1 MILTLSDI
9 ATARAGHAF
18 RSGVQHDPSG
28 DLVVIQG
35 RDVDADALYVT
46 PSPQSWLQ
54 VSSRDIRSSGEHL
67 LQKGDVLFM
76 ARGSKN
82 YAVVIDEDLS
92 QPCMAVASFHVLRP
106 NPFKVVPVFLA
117 WLLNQDNSQ
126 AYFRANNTGTTIP
139 MVNLDMLK
147 AMPLRLPPLPKQLQ
161 IADLIRFT
169 HLERLLMERL
179 AEQRQ
184 LLLRAWA
191 AENL

>member
-9 ATARAGHAF
+9 ATPRAGYAF
-18 RSGVQHDPSG
+18 RSSVQHDPSG
-28 DLVVIQG
+28 DLAVIQG

-46 PSPQSWLQ
+46 PSPEKWLQ
-54 VSSRDIRSSGEHL
+54 VTSRDIRSSTEHL

-82 YAVVIDEDLS
+82 YAVVIDEDLP
-92 QPCMAVASFHVLRP
+92 QPSMAVASFHVLRP
-106 NPFKVVPVFLA
+106 NRARVVPVFLA
-117 WLLNQDNSQ
+117 WLLNQDSSQ
-126 AYFRANNTGTTIP
+126 TYFRANNTGTTIP

-161 IADLIRFT
+161 IAALIRFT
-169 HLERLLMERL
+169 HHERILMEDL
-179 AEQRQ
+179 ATQRQ

-191 AENL
+191 TENL

>member
-1 MILTLSDI
+1 MEVRLSDI

-18 RSGVQHDPSG
+18 RSSVQHEPTG
-28 DLVVIQG
+28 DLAVIQG

-46 PSPQSWLQ
+46 PSPESWLQ

-82 YAVVIDEDLS
+82 YAVVIDEDLP
-92 QPCMAVASFHVLRP
+92 QPSMAVASFHVLRP
-106 NPFKVVPVFLA
+106 NRARVVPVFLA

-161 IADLIRFT
+161 IAALIRFT
-169 HLERLLMERL
+169 HLERVLMSQL
-179 AEQRQ
+179 AQQRQ